1 MKYKNVLYTK
11 DRHRSF
17 PNSKSFQVKG
27 ERHYNACKTTH
38 ETGILTSIWK
48 KKNDKD
54 ISSETE
60 HEA

>member
-11 DRHRSF
+11 DRHSF

-38 ETGILTSIWK
+38 ETGILTSIYQWSGLPQLLRK
-48 KKNDKD
+48 YKW
-54 ISSETE
+54 
-60 HEA
+60 